1 MQIKKE
7 FVLREI
13 AGDFVLVPIGKTA
26 AEFTGLFPLTETA
39 ARIWELLPD
48 FNNQDDIVNVMLEEY
63 EVEKETLVT
72 DVAEFLNKLKNF
84 GIID

>member
-39 ARIWELLPD
+39 ARIWELLPESATAE
-48 FNNQDDIVNVMLEEY
+48 DIVNTLLQEY
-63 EVEKETLVT
+63 EVEKDVLTA
-72 DVAEFLNKLKNF
+72 DVADFLNKLKKF